1 MFILN
6 LHLADLVR
14 QQAIKLNT
22 YLLNYKQV
30 YPLRHNKMKISR
42 NVYNP
47 NDNNGIVRYAPSKEL
62 DRLNILKLITIYNK
76 FNNIMAIIFNNY

>member
-1 MFILN
+1 
-6 LHLADLVR
+6 
-14 QQAIKLNT
+14 
-22 YLLNYKQV
+22 
-30 YPLRHNKMKISR
+30 MKISR